1 MVNVKTEKI
10 LRKLS
15 KFLLEINQKKE
26 LPEPLQA
33 AIIFKEDKIMI
44 DKIKSEFKLNVKE
57 ANFLMKEQDYD
68 AEELIDQNI
77 EDITDLI
84 KGLKNSLTPQVKQNA
99 EGVALSH
106 LIRDLIEDALFVA
119 TDSKLNKL

>member
-1 MVNVKTEKI
+1 M
-10 LRKLS
+10 
-15 KFLLEINQKKE
+15 
-26 LPEPLQA
+26 PEPLQA
-33 AIIFKEDKIMI
+33 AIIFKEGKIMI

-57 ANFLMKEQDYD
+57 ANWLMNEQDYD
-68 AEELIDQNI
+68 AESLIDQNL

-84 KGLKNSLTPQVKQNA
+84 KGLKDSLNPQVKQNS

-119 TDSKLNKL
+119 TDSKLAK

>member
-1 MVNVKTEKI
+1 
-10 LRKLS
+10 
-15 KFLLEINQKKE
+15 
-26 LPEPLQA
+26 
-33 AIIFKEDKIMI
+33 MI

-57 ANFLMKEQDYD
+57 ENWLMNKQDYD
-68 AEELIDQNI
+68 AEELIDQNL

-84 KGLKNSLTPQVKQNA
+84 KGLKDSLNPQIKQNA

-119 TDSKLNKL
+119 TDSKLAK

>member
-1 MVNVKTEKI
+1 
-10 LRKLS
+10 
-15 KFLLEINQKKE
+15 
-26 LPEPLQA
+26 
-33 AIIFKEDKIMI
+33 MI

-57 ANFLMKEQDYD
+57 ANWLMNEQDYD
-68 AEELIDQNI
+68 AEELIDQNL

-84 KGLKNSLTPQVKQNA
+84 KGLKDSLNPQVKQNS

>member
-1 MVNVKTEKI
+1 
-10 LRKLS
+10 
-15 KFLLEINQKKE
+15 

-33 AIIFKEDKIMI
+33 AIIFKEGKIMI

-57 ANFLMKEQDYD
+57 ANWLMNEQDYD
-68 AEELIDQNI
+68 AESLIDQNL

-84 KGLKNSLTPQVKQNA
+84 KGLKDSLNPQVKQNS

-119 TDSKLNKL
+119 TDSKLAK

>member
-1 MVNVKTEKI
+1 MLALLGIRSLE
-10 LRKLS
+10 LS
-15 KFLLEINQKKE
+15 NIWDNKSKKE

-33 AIIFKEDKIMI
+33 AIIFKEGKIMI

-57 ANFLMKEQDYD
+57 ANWLMNEQDYD
-68 AEELIDQNI
+68 AEELIDQNL

-84 KGLKNSLTPQVKQNA
+84 KGLKDSLNPQIKQNA

-106 LIRDLIEDALFVA
+106 LIRDLIEDSLFVA
-119 TDSKLNKL
+119 TDFKLAK

>member
-1 MVNVKTEKI
+1 
-10 LRKLS
+10 
-15 KFLLEINQKKE
+15 

-33 AIIFKEDKIMI
+33 AIIFKEGKIMI

-57 ANFLMKEQDYD
+57 ANWLMNEQDYD
-68 AEELIDQNI
+68 AEELIDQNL

-84 KGLKNSLTPQVKQNA
+84 KGLKDSLNPQIKQNA

>member
-1 MVNVKTEKI
+1 
-10 LRKLS
+10 
-15 KFLLEINQKKE
+15 

-33 AIIFKEDKIMI
+33 AIIFKEGKIMI

-57 ANFLMKEQDYD
+57 ANWLMNEQDYD
-68 AEELIDQNI
+68 AEELIDQNL

-84 KGLKNSLTPQVKQNA
+84 KGLKDSLNPQIKQNA

-106 LIRDLIEDALFVA
+106 LIRDLIEDSLFVA
-119 TDSKLNKL
+119 TDSKLAK

>member
-1 MVNVKTEKI
+1 M
-10 LRKLS
+10 
-15 KFLLEINQKKE
+15 
-26 LPEPLQA
+26 PEPLQA
-33 AIIFKEDKIMI
+33 AIIFKEGKIMI

-57 ANFLMKEQDYD
+57 ANWLMNEQDYD
-68 AEELIDQNI
+68 AESLIDQNL

-84 KGLKNSLTPQVKQNA
+84 KGLKDSLNPQIKQNA

-119 TDSKLNKL
+119 TDSKLAK